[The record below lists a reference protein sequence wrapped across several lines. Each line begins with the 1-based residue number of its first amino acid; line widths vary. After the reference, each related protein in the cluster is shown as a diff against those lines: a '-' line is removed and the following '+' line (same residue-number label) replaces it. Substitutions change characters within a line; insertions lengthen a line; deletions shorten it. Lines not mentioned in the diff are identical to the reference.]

1 VVASLSRFPCFAVF
15 ADTGEGA
22 GPPPS
27 EIDVVV
33 ADYASAVS
41 LGDSRERAARGLAR
55 ARILALTANDREVD
69 IRRAIQAGIHG
80 YVLVG
85 GPLSELVEAV
95 SAVADG
101 VRYLCR
107 AVAQRMADSLTHAS
121 LTLRE
126 VEVLELV
133 VDGESNK
140 AIARRLE
147 IEVGTVKS
155 HMSAIMAKL
164 GATSRTQAAS
174 IAASRGLIE
183 ERFERAISAL
193 CRAPRR
199 PPAVVVAALAG
210 PRVPSRSDAR
220 QCARPRMRRSSAV
233 CNDARRRPGVAQP
246 KVNEYAAAP
255 ASRNSISKR
264 RSAIGAGWRMS

>member
-1 VVASLSRFPCFAVF
+1 MNRVAPRSSSILVIHDDPLLCAGVVASLSRFPCFAVF

-183 ERFERAISAL
+183 ERSSVQSAPFAER
-193 CRAPRR
+193 R
-199 PPAVVVAALAG
+199 G
-210 PRVPSRSDAR
+210 AR
-220 QCARPRMRRSSAV
+220 QLSSSQPWLGLGSRPEAMLGMRATA
-233 CNDARRRPGVAQP
+233 DASVERRLQ
-246 KVNEYAAAP
+246 
-255 ASRNSISKR
+255 
-264 RSAIGAGWRMS
+264 